1 MKTMKKFV
9 SLALALMM
17 ALALMVPAFAE
28 PGESGG
34 DDSGTTPS
42 GSGSITISNAVK
54 GETYKLVKL
63 FDATFNEG
71 KTAYAYT
78 GEIPEALK
86 NYFVK
91 DEAGYIS
98 ATDAAKGEDGTL
110 SSAAVS
116 AIKTWAAAQ
125 TPIATEENVQTNT
138 VRFENLD
145 YGYYVVISRNEVTG
159 EDGSVSGGAV
169 SVTTTDPDPVIVD
182 KNTGNEITTP
192 VKTVKDA
199 AGNNVIQTAAVGD
212 TVTYT
217 VEFTTVNWD
226 GDGENAKQ
234 VKEYKVSD
242 TLPAFLSNVTVT
254 EIKVGDTAI
263 EAKPFTNKELVIAWA
278 DKTDNLTCKDTEHAH
293 TDACYE
299 WTSKYNNGVTLKITY
314 TATVNGNIT
323 EAGDDNHKN
332 TVTVTPVHVDSTDGT
347 PKTDDED
354 LYTVII
360 DINKYTGDDKEDSTK
375 KLAGAKFV
383 LQNSEGKYYKW
394 VEAVPATVQWVD
406 SENDADV
413 RTTDKDG
420 AIEPFKGLNAGVEYK
435 LIETEAPAGYNK
447 LDKPI
452 TFTIEIPKDSEN
464 KVVDLTENISHT
476 QDVENSTGAL
486 LPSTGGIGTT
496 IFYVGGGVL
505 VVGVAILLMT
515 RKRVRDEE

>member
-17 ALALMVPAFAE
+17 ALALMAPAFAE
-28 PGESGG
+28 EGG
-34 DDSGTTPS
+34 GAAEVKK
-42 GSGSITISNAVK
+42 GSITVSNAAK

-63 FDATFNEG
+63 FDATFNED

-78 GEIPEALK
+78 GEIPPDLAT
-86 NYFVK
+86 YFVK
-91 DEAGYIS
+91 DANGNIE

-125 TPIATEENVQTNT
+125 APIATKENVQTNT

-145 YGYYVVISRNEVTG
+145 YGYYVVISRNEVTDK
-159 EDGSVSGGAV
+159 DGNVSGGAV

-182 KNTGNEITTP
+182 KNTGNEITAP

-199 AGNNVIQTAAVGD
+199 AGNVIQTAAVGD

-226 GDGENAKQ
+226 GDGEDAKQ

-254 EIKVGDTAI
+254 KIEVGDTEI
-263 EAKPFTNKELVIAWA
+263 ETKQFTDKEIVIAWA
-278 DKTDNLTCKDTEHAH
+278 DKTDNLTCKDTEHTH

-323 EAGDDNHKN
+323 EAGEENHKN

-360 DINKYTGDDKEDSTK
+360 NINKYKKDEADT

-383 LQNSEGKYYKW
+383 LQNGEGKYYKW
-394 VEAVPATVQWVD
+394 VEAVGETPATVQWVD
-406 SENDADV
+406 SEDDADV
-413 RTTDKDG
+413 RTTDDKG

-452 TFTIEIPKDSEN
+452 TFTIEIPKDGEN
-464 KVVDLTENISHT
+464 KVVDLTENLPHT

-496 IFYVGGGVL
+496 IFYVVGGIL
-505 VVGVAILLMT
+505 VAGAAILLMT
-515 RKRVRDEE
+515 RKRVRDDE

>member
-17 ALALMVPAFAE
+17 ALALMAPAFAE
-28 PGESGG
+28 EGG
-34 DDSGTTPS
+34 GAAEVKK
-42 GSGSITISNAVK
+42 GSITISNAAV

-63 FDATFNEG
+63 FDATFNED

-78 GEIPEALK
+78 GDIPTDLAD
-86 NYFVK
+86 YFVK

-98 ATDAAKGEDGTL
+98 ATDAAKGEGDTL
-110 SSAAVS
+110 SSAAVN
-116 AIKTWAAAQ
+116 AIKDWAAGQEPLQ
-125 TPIATEENVQTNT
+125 TKENVQTNT
-138 VRFENLD
+138 VRFDNLD

-199 AGNNVIQTAAVGD
+199 AGNVIQTAAVGD

-242 TLPAFLSNVTVT
+242 TLPAFLSNATVT

-263 EAKPFTNKELVIAWA
+263 EAKQFTNKELVIAWA
-278 DKTDNLTCKDTEHAH
+278 DKTDNLTCKDTEHTH

-394 VEAVPATVQWVD
+394 VEAVGETPATVQWVD
-406 SENDADV
+406 SVDNADV
-413 RTTDKDG
+413 RTTDENG
-420 AIEPFKGLNAGVEYK
+420 AIEPFNGLNAGVEYK

-496 IFYVGGGVL
+496 IFYVVGGVL
-505 VVGVAILLMT
+505 VVGAAILLMT